1 MHGLITGT
9 FAGGADLATQH
20 KFFKAHLAPWVGLF
34 FEELESAKTAKLYM
48 PVGTIGKLFLAIEEE
63 AFEIAA

>member
-1 MHGLITGT
+1 MLTKKSDGVANG
-9 FAGGADLATQH
+9 
-20 KFFKAHLAPWVGLF
+20 AHLAPWVGLF

-48 PVGTIGKLFLAIEEE
+48 PVGTIGKLFMAIEGE